1 MIAKLSLQSTTIRT
15 GLVEIFLLIPLLT
28 FQLTKVWHG
37 IFQWSGICTWQWG
50 WEWPR
55 KPSWR
60 QSRTTPTHSLTASSS
75 TRSLRRWKLS
85 GSGAEK
91 KYRFATNLIVS
102 NVCGKGQSR
111 ILFWFQESYQCNDF
125 DCPRDGLEV
134 WGVES
139 DVCLDVCL
147 GRGHLGRCLTTDLST
162 APVLHDGPSPK
173 AITLPLCLTCLS
185 RSV

>member
-1 MIAKLSLQSTTIRT
+1 MEFFNEVEYVHDNEDESDPESRHGDKVGPLQHTR
-15 GLVEIFLLIPLLT
+15 
-28 FQLTKVWHG
+28 
-37 IFQWSGICTWQWG
+37 
-50 WEWPR
+50 WPPVVR
-55 KPSWR
+55 R
-60 QSRTTPTHSLTASSS
+60 AHSADENYQVQEL
-75 TRSLRRWKLS
+75 K
-85 GSGAEK
+85 K

-162 APVLHDGPSPK
+162 APVLHDGQSPK
-173 AITLPLCLTCLS
+173 ASTLPLCLTTCLS